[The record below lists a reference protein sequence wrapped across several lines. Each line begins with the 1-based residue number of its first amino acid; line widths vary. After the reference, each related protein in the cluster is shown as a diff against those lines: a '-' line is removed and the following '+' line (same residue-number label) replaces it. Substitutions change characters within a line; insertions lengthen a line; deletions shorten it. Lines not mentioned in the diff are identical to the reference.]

1 MPPPAV
7 RAGRFGIRAH
17 IPPDKE
23 IKRRTRQQQKDKLRL
38 PAGIHQ
44 DTADKKYNFSVF
56 YRGEIKNN
64 QKNRQEPKKEFQTAE
79 YKAIL
84 THYLSYFKSCHILHS
99 KRHF

>member
-1 MPPPAV
+1 MC
-7 RAGRFGIRAH
+7 IR
-17 IPPDKE
+17 DR
-23 IKRRTRQQQKDKLRL
+23 RRTRQQQKDKLRL